1 MIGKKRRFSNSG
13 GAEDTNVNLVPIMNL
28 FVALIP
34 FLLMSAAF
42 FNISVINASVPALG
56 QGKSTLGLTED
67 KVTIMAQ
74 ILPDGFRITATSDS
88 LSREKLEE
96 LRVQIPR
103 KEDQLDFEG
112 FSQFLFG
119 CKQQYP
125 KSDTIILVSD
135 SSIQYQDVINT
146 MDASGKLVEKQED
159 GKNVSYELFPT
170 IVISG
175 MM

>member
-1 MIGKKRRFSNSG
+1 MIGKGRRFSNG
-13 GAEDTNVNLVPIMNL
+13 GEAEDTNVNLVPIMNL

-56 QGKSTLGLTED
+56 QGKSELGRTED

-74 ILPDGFRITATSDS
+74 IMPEGFKISATSDS
-88 LSREKLEE
+88 LSRVKLDE
-96 LRVQIPR
+96 LRAEIPR
-103 KEDQLDFEG
+103 NEKKLNFKDFSEY
-112 FSQFLFG
+112 LMG

-125 KSDTIILVSD
+125 KSDTVILIPD
-135 SSIQYQDVINT
+135 ASIQYQDVIYT
-146 MDASGKLVEKQED
+146 MDAAREIEEDQKD
-159 GKNVSYELFPT
+159 GKKVSYELFPT